1 MIPGSFWH
9 VTTKTVMQ
17 MSQWH
22 SSQLGAQRQI
32 DKHDKNWQEINM
44 MKHDDKNW
52 QEFWRDQFGSNFV
65 FLDPNDPNDPNSI
78 SFDIVRYRSI
88 SPAFPPSL
96 SIVLLWHRDQRVAH
110 GFLGFWLLAGTRCL
124 HVVLRH
130 GSLSYGWKQNTS
142 EHQFDQFY
150 FFFTFRLLL
159 DFFTYSVKVW
169 TIQRLDIG
177 FSRHDH
183 ACNLSKIPTETRWI
197 FGVAKLSH
205 PALAHQQK
213 KSRSCTQRLSSFFA
227 VAFGRISWSWNFKP
241 SSIGWINVCKIRWA
255 KNKIKL
261 THGDS
266 RQAQSG
272 MAIATCD
279 CLWLLVIA
287 GDCAMLNCG
296 IAE

>member
-1 MIPGSFWH
+1 M
-9 VTTKTVMQ
+9 T
-17 MSQWH
+17 
-22 SSQLGAQRQI
+22 RI
-32 DKHDKNWQEINM
+32 DKNLEEIN
-44 MKHDDKNW
+44 
-52 QEFWRDQFGSNFV
+52 
-65 FLDPNDPNDPNSI
+65 LDRTSSSWIQMIQMIQIRSRSI
-78 SFDIVRYRSI
+78 SFDIACLPSVHLCPSSCCGTGI
-88 SPAFPPSL
+88 SGLPM
-96 SIVLLWHRDQRVAH
+96 
-110 GFLGFWLLAGTRCL
+110 GFLAFGSWLG

-130 GSLSYGWKQNTS
+130 RSYFELRLET
-142 EHQFDQFY
+142 EHIRTPVRPVL

-183 ACNLSKIPTETRWI
+183 TCNLSKIPTETRWI

-255 KNKIKL
+255 TNKIKL
-261 THGDS
+261 THGDP

-287 GDCAMLNCG
+287 CDCAMLNCG